1 MVRFG
6 GMGMLRDIGGLS
18 ALTARLLA
26 RFWPQL
32 LLAATL
38 GYIARVL
45 LLEAAVGVGLKV
57 PLGGMVTL
65 SLVVLV
71 KLLVVIAMFAI
82 LRPGLSALAALRG
95 AAPGTGVTKTER
107 LSNRLL
113 VITSAAILPFFAY
126 YAAWGFLG
134 DTVRE
139 YSRLALDRVALG
151 ERLQIFELLR
161 SRSLVAA
168 ILACWLVRW
177 LAKRANGR
185 LQSPWLRFVIVAADA
200 SWIFIGLYALD
211 RWKDDF
217 IGWIGAG
224 AFLDM
229 VKAGIVGFS
238 MEAHAAAAG
247 TAVEFQE
254 PGSPRRRR
262 SCSSTPFCRLSGLSW
277 LPSSMVTTFR
287 RNPSPLPRRLL
298 APPRCANGWPISPP
312 TSSEATGPAPPGLGL
327 PAHGARA
334 GLGTLLAFVV
344 LYRATG
350 WLPAW
355 AWYGATRHLGPY
367 DLETWQR
374 IGDVLAVV
382 IGSPTELDGGILF
395 APVRIALL
403 AAMLEYAVSRS
414 GEPGGAQAY
423 GNRAISRESAA
434 SQSGQ
439 VTG

>member
-1 MVRFG
+1 
-6 GMGMLRDIGGLS
+6 MGMLKDIGGLA

-45 LLEAAVGVGLKV
+45 LLEAAVGVGLKT

-82 LRPGLSALAALRG
+82 LRPGLPVLAALRG
-95 AAPGTGVTKTER
+95 VAPAAGSTKKER
-107 LSNRLL
+107 QLNRLL
-113 VITSAAILPFFAY
+113 VIASAAILPFFAY

-161 SRSLVAA
+161 SRSLIAA
-168 ILACWLVRW
+168 ILACWFVRW

-185 LQSPWLRFVIVAADA
+185 LQLPWLRFVIVAADA

-217 IGWIGAG
+217 ISWLGAG
-224 AFLDM
+224 AFLDA
-229 VKAGIVGFS
+229 VEAGIAGFS
-238 MEAHAAAAG
+238 MEAHAAAGG

-254 PGSPRRRR
+254 PGLVTQAQELFFYALLP
-262 SCSSTPFCRLSGLSW
+262 LVW
-277 LPSSMVTTFR
+277 LVMTAIVYGYDVSAKPVA
-287 RNPSPLPRRLL
+287 
-298 APPRCANGWPISPP
+298 APPPP
-312 TSSEATGPAPPGLGL
+312 ARATTLRKWLADFAAHFLGGYRTRYRPVWACL
-327 PAHGARA
+327 RTVLGA

-344 LYRATG
+344 LYRATS

-355 AWYGATRHLGPY
+355 AWYGATRHLGPH

-374 IGDVLAVV
+374 IGDVLAVLV
-382 IGSPTELDGGILF
+382 GSPTELDGGILF
-395 APVRIALL
+395 GPVRIALL

-414 GEPGGAQAY
+414 GEAGVPQAY
-423 GNRAISRESAA
+423 GHRKSVISRESGA
-434 SQSGQ
+434 SRSGQ
-439 VTG
+439 ATG

>member
-1 MVRFG
+1 
-6 GMGMLRDIGGLS
+6 MGMLNDIGGLP
-18 ALTARLLA
+18 ALTVRLLA

-32 LLAATL
+32 LLVAAL

-82 LRPGLSALAALRG
+82 LRPGLPALAALRG
-95 AAPGTGVTKTER
+95 AAPGAGVATKER

-139 YSRLALDRVALG
+139 YSRLALDRVAMG

-161 SRSLVAA
+161 TRSLVAA
-168 ILACWLVRW
+168 ILACWFVRW

-185 LQSPWLRFVIVAADA
+185 LQSPWLRLVVVTADA

-211 RWKDDF
+211 RWKADF
-217 IGWIGAG
+217 ISWIGAG
-224 AFLDM
+224 AFLDT
-229 VKAGIVGFS
+229 VEAGILGFS
-238 MEAHAAAAG
+238 MEAHAAAGG

-254 PGSPRRRR
+254 PGLVTQAQELFFYALLPLVWLVMAAIVYGYD
-262 SCSSTPFCRLSGLSW
+262 LSAK
-277 LPSSMVTTFR
+277 PVA
-287 RNPSPLPRRLL
+287 
-298 APPRCANGWPISPP
+298 APPPSAR
-312 TSSEATGPAPPGLGL
+312 ATTLRKWLADFAAHFLGGYRSRYRPVWACL
-327 PAHGARA
+327 RTVLGA

-344 LYRATG
+344 LYRATS

-355 AWYGATRHLGPY
+355 AWYGATRHLGPH

-374 IGDVLAVV
+374 ISDVLAVLV
-382 IGSPTELDGGILF
+382 GSPTELDGGILF
-395 APVRIALL
+395 GPVRIALL

-414 GEPGGAQAY
+414 GEPGDAQAY
-423 GNRAISRESAA
+423 GNRKGAISSESAA

-439 VTG
+439 ATG